1 MNLESFKIKK
11 SIEEL
16 AFVISPPG
24 HIKSDVSVLKDD
36 VHFLIGRPFRDMYEK
51 AHVALFKFNE
61 TAYFDDITMHVADV
75 ASQFTAFN
83 VFLKDLNVIYTGANR
98 AIAMNVLNKYPVRE
112 IFEKLVRK
120 DDRYVPYISIASQLT
135 PSDLLKAW
143 PYLRDFTYSQ
153 HFTCDHISV
162 FARVAQQW
170 TLYKEIPFGAQR

>member
-1 MNLESFKIKK
+1 MTMESLKIKM

-36 VHFLIGRPFRDMYEK
+36 VNFLIGRPFADMYSK
-51 AHVALFKFNE
+51 AHVSLFKFNE
-61 TAYFDDITMHVADV
+61 KAYFDDITQHVTDV
-75 ASQFTAFN
+75 ATQFTAFN
-83 VFLKDLNVIYTGANR
+83 VFLKDLGVLYSGAHR
-98 AIAMNVLNKYPVRE
+98 TIVMNVLNKYPVRE
-112 IFEKLVRK
+112 MFEKLVRR
-120 DDRYVPYISIASQLT
+120 DERYVPYISIASHLT

-143 PYLRDFTYSQ
+143 PHLRDFTYSQ

-170 TLYKEIPFGAQR
+170 TLYREIPFGPN

>member
-1 MNLESFKIKK
+1 MESLKIKM

-36 VHFLIGRPFRDMYEK
+36 VHFLIGRPFEDMYTK
-51 AHVALFKFNE
+51 AHLSLFKFNE
-61 TAYFDDITMHVADV
+61 KAYFEDITQHVSAI
-75 ASQFTAFN
+75 ATQFTAFN
-83 VFLKDLNVIYTGANR
+83 IFLKDLSVVYAGVNR
-98 AIAMNVLNKYPVRE
+98 TIVMNVLNKYPVRE

-120 DDRYVPYISIASQLT
+120 NDRYMPYISIASQLT

-143 PYLRDFTYSQ
+143 PYMKDFTYSQ

-162 FARVAQQW
+162 FARVGRQW
-170 TLYKEIPFGAQR
+170 TLYKEIPFGSPA

>member
-1 MNLESFKIKK
+1 MESLKIKM

-36 VHFLIGRPFRDMYEK
+36 VHFLIGRPFEDMYTK
-51 AHVALFKFNE
+51 AHLALFKFNE
-61 TAYFDDITMHVADV
+61 KAYFDDITEHVATT
-75 ASQFTAFN
+75 ATQFTAFN
-83 VFLKDLNVIYTGANR
+83 IFLKDLSVLYSGVNR
-98 AIAMNVLNKYPVRE
+98 TIVMNVLNKYPVRE

-120 DDRYVPYISIASQLT
+120 NDRYLPYISIASQLT

-143 PYLRDFTYSQ
+143 PYMKDFTYSQ

-162 FARVAQQW
+162 FARVGKQW
-170 TLYKEIPFGAQR
+170 TLYKEIPFRSPA

>member
-1 MNLESFKIKK
+1 MTMESLKIKM

-36 VHFLIGRPFRDMYEK
+36 VHFLIGRPFEDMYTK

-61 TAYFDDITMHVADV
+61 KAYFDDITRHVADV
-75 ASQFTAFN
+75 ATQFEAFN
-83 VFLKDLNVIYTGANR
+83 VFLKDLGVLYTGANR
-98 AIAMNVLNKYPVRE
+98 MIVMNLLNKYPVRE

-120 DDRYVPYISIASQLT
+120 NDRYVPYISIASQLT

-143 PYLRDFTYSQ
+143 PYMKDFTYSQ

-162 FARVAQQW
+162 FARVAKQW
-170 TLYKEIPFGAQR
+170 TLYKEIPFGTN